1 MAEDNGEPKLS
12 DELRLGNP
20 FPPDCPPPEGL
31 IISGGTRRTPCW
43 QGWKKPGFFKK
54 KQPSGFFVFFK
65 DFGVFCFFF
74 ILGYLGFLVFFW
86 FLKNIFAQKREFLGF
101 IQF

>member
-1 MAEDNGEPKLS
+1 MADESGEPKLS

-43 QGWKKPGFFKK
+43 QGWKKTRVFLKKPSPVGFFW
-54 KQPSGFFVFFK
+54 FFVFF
-65 DFGVFCFFF
+65 
-74 ILGYLGFLVFFW
+74 GFLVFWGFFGFLLLAFW
-86 FLKNIFAQKREFLGF
+86 GFLRFFGVF
-101 IQF
+101 